1 MYTLLLVDD
10 EEATLLGL
18 SAIDWG
24 DLGITTI
31 LSASSVN
38 EALEL
43 LESNIVH
50 VVVTDIR
57 MPGQSGIDLLIE
69 MNKRQYST
77 KGILLSGYA
86 EFEYAKQ
93 AIRVH
98 AVDYLL
104 KPCSD
109 EELLISVEGVL
120 KKWKEEESQDTERQN
135 MLLELSKKPVF
146 IGEILLRNWKVNKT
160 EVEHIQRQIDEYQ
173 LPIKIDSQCYWV
185 GIYNELLKEGALIEH
200 EVQSELSSIGFPI
213 MLMEDPCTVTI
224 LLIVQN
230 EELFNG
236 KKELLNHQI
245 IKLKQRLSMKLKTTT
260 VVEITDCFT
269 FWPNVMEQIN
279 QVKHSIEKA
288 KQVGNK
294 SSSETLVERAKQYV
308 RLNLHSYP
316 TLQGA
321 ADKLQV
327 HSAYLSKIFKEISGE
342 NFSDYTHQLKM
353 EHAVYLLVHTNQ
365 RVIKVAES
373 LGYSDSSYFI
383 KVFKKYFNKTPQE
396 FRNR

>member
-18 SAIDWG
+18 SAINWT

-31 LSASSVN
+31 MLASSVS
-38 EALEL
+38 EALDHL
-43 LESNIVH
+43 DSNTVH
-50 VVVTDIR
+50 VVITDIR

-77 KGILLSGYA
+77 RGILLSGHA
-86 EFEYAKQ
+86 EFDYAKQ

-109 EELLISVEGVL
+109 EELMNAVEGVL
-120 KKWKEEESQDTERQN
+120 KDLKEEERAYEERQS
-135 MLLELSKKPVF
+135 MLSELSKKPIF
-146 IGEILLRNWKVNKT
+146 IGEILLRNWKVNNT
-160 EVEHIQRQIDEYQ
+160 EVKHIQRQIDEYQ
-173 LPIKIDSQCYWV
+173 LPLKIDSQCYWV
-185 GIYNELLKEGALIEH
+185 GVYNEQLKEGTLIEH

-213 MLMEDPCTVTI
+213 MLMEEACTVTI

-230 EELFNG
+230 HEPSNNN
-236 KKELLNHQI
+236 KEFLNHQI
-245 IKLKQRLSMKLKTTT
+245 IKLKQRLFMKFKTTT
-260 VVEITDCFT
+260 VVDTTDCFT
-269 FWPNVMEQIN
+269 FWPNVMERLN
-279 QVKHSIEKA
+279 EVKQSIEKA

-321 ADKLQV
+321 ADQLQV
-327 HSAYLSKIFKEISGE
+327 HSAYLSKIYKEVSGE
-342 NFSDYTHQLKM
+342 NFSDYTHRLKM

-365 RVIKVAES
+365 RIIKIAEC

-383 KVFKKYFNKTPQE
+383 KVFKKYFKKTPQE